1 MIDAAGLRP
10 FSLKSDTKAATGLSR
25 LSTRQKH
32 PNRKPHTMK
41 IHPNRKPHTMK
52 ISNPSSAQVQLA
64 ARTSVSGGL
73 RAIKVRAAALTLLAL
88 GLVSGIGLAQAADPL
103 VIEDG
108 KVTINAPLNVT
119 KNASLTDTTIN
130 TLNVTKNASLTD
142 TTINTLNVTKNAS
155 LTDTTINTLEVTKN
169 ASLSDTTINTLEVI
183 NATTIKGNLTA
194 EYDVFVG
201 GDVMIGKS
209 DSFAPTSYERL
220 RIVRGWVDNDGRA
233 FRGSGIGFTSEKLSL
248 GVYRITFAPAF
259 NDIPAVTVTG
269 GVKASTAV
277 ILDYGPSYV
286 KIEHHV
292 PTDSN
297 KDTRFSF
304 IAIGAR

>member
-142 TTINTLNVTKNAS
+142 TTINTL
-155 LTDTTINTLEVTKN
+155 EVTKN

-194 EYDVFVG
+194 EYNVFVG
-201 GDVMIGKS
+201 GDVRIGKS
-209 DSFAPTSYERL
+209 YSFAPTSYERL

-269 GVKASTAV
+269 GVTASTAV

-286 KIEHHV
+286 KIEHHI
-292 PTDSN
+292 PTGGN
-297 KDTRFSF
+297 TDTRFSF